1 MVPPDDSEPFTY
13 RERALMDATARRVVD
28 ELSRAYPPEQYGAK
42 GMQMTLKD
50 FFGDME
56 PAEHKRQHGWVHDVM
71 NGSVNRDM
79 SWQAFWFDI
88 GKSFAKLALGG
99 LLMLLGLGLLDY
111 IKAAIEV
118 GTK

>member
-1 MVPPDDSEPFTY
+1 MVPQDDSEPFTY
-13 RERALMDATARRVVD
+13 REKAMMAETAKAVVSQ
-28 ELSRAYPPEQYGAK
+28 LTQAYPPEQYGAK

-56 PAEHKRQHGWVHDVM
+56 PAEHKRQHGWVHDAM
-71 NGSVNRDM
+71 KGAAKRDM